1 MALQTGPS
9 SQSYLKTFKP
19 IWGAATA
26 AHQVEGGNQWND
38 WWVWEQAQKTSE
50 PSGIAC
56 DHYHLF
62 REDFKLA
69 RSLGH
74 TAHRFS
80 IEWSRLEPAEGQWNE
95 EAFRHYDEVFDALE
109 AVGLEP
115 VVTLH
120 HFTNPQWFANLG
132 GWLHPDAD
140 KKFAAYVKKVVE
152 RFGERAKFWITIN
165 EPLIFIYQGYLIGR
179 WPPGEK
185 SWAKCFQVMRQMIR
199 AHIKAYQ
206 MLHSFTKNSECWVSI
221 AHHMIAFSPCRKG
234 SLLDRWIVSL
244 REGFL
249 NRLIFESLLSGFL
262 FYPGIFCE
270 KLPAKKTLDF
280 LALNYYTRDFIRA
293 GGWSGLNQFGL
304 VCPKDHHDTKAFN
317 DMGWEIHPE
326 GIYQVVNSLNRYH
339 LPIMITENGIC
350 TSDDRVRQ
358 AFIKNHVKELERA
371 KNLGVPIGGYF
382 YWSLVD
388 NFEWAEGFKRRFG
401 IVEVDYPTQRRIVR
415 ESAKALKQSCE
426 MLFREEKDA
435 SRVI

>member
-1 MALQTGPS
+1 MM
-9 SQSYLKTFKP
+9 FKP

-38 WWVWEQAQKTSE
+38 WWAWEQAGKTTDL
-50 PSGIAC
+50 SGAAC
-56 DHYHLF
+56 DQYRLF

-69 RSLGH
+69 KSLGH
-74 TAHRFS
+74 PAHRFS

-95 EAFRHYDEVFDALE
+95 DAFRHYDEVFDALE
-109 AVGLEP
+109 AQGLEP

-132 GWLHPDAD
+132 GWLHPEAPE
-140 KKFAAYVKKVVE
+140 KFSAYVKKVAE
-152 RFGERAKFWITIN
+152 RFGKRVKFWITIN
-165 EPLIFIYQGYLIGR
+165 EPLIFIYQGYMLGR

-185 SWAKCFQVMRQMIR
+185 SWAQCLQVMRQMIR

-206 MLHSFTKNSECWVSI
+206 ILHAAAKNSECWVSI
-221 AHHMIAFSPCRKG
+221 AHHMTAFSPCRKN
-234 SLLDRWIVSL
+234 SFLDRWIVSL

-280 LALNYYTRDFIRA
+280 LAFNYYTRDFIRA
-293 GGWSGLNQFGL
+293 GGWSGLHQFGR
-304 VCPKDHHDTKAFN
+304 VCPKGHHSSEVREIN
-317 DMGWEIHPE
+317 DMGWEIYPS
-326 GIYQVVNSLNRYH
+326 GIYQVANSLKRYD
-339 LPIMITENGIC
+339 LPIIITENGVC
-350 TSDDRVRQ
+350 VGDDRIRQ
-358 AFIKNHVKELERA
+358 AFIRNHLKELERA
-371 KNLGVPIGGYF
+371 KNLGVPIWGYF

-388 NFEWAEGFKRRFG
+388 NFEWAEGFKPRFG
-401 IVEVDYPTQRRIVR
+401 IVEVDYPTQRRTVR
-415 ESAKALKQSCE
+415 ESAQTLKQGCE
-426 MLFREEKDA
+426 MLFREEKNA